1 MKNQAKRN
9 KVKVKKNKFLGLEKV
24 EQLRINK
31 NISVD
36 ELVRG
41 MGGAGVMGGG
51 MIARAASIITDMFK
65 DKDCTVFLGAAGA
78 LVPGGMKNIL
88 IDMLSTGRI
97 KVFVTTGAILTHDL
111 VEALG
116 YSHYQGTARVD
127 DAVLHK
133 KGIDRMYDSFMHNE
147 VYEGLEEF
155 FAKHFSKLFKKRLS
169 IKDFLFKLGAL
180 VPRKEPSILRT
191 CYEKKI
197 KLFCPAIADSGIG
210 LMVWGH
216 LARNREV
223 DVQAFEDL
231 KDMLDIAW
239 SSKKSGFIYLGGG
252 VPKNYIQQALQFS
265 RGASYGVQIT
275 MDRPE
280 PGGSSGAELR
290 EGISWGKLR
299 ERARFT
305 DVICDVTIAL
315 PLIWGAVK
323 GRLSRE

>member
-1 MKNQAKRN
+1 MKKDFMDLNR
-9 KVKVKKNKFLGLEKV
+9 V
-24 EQLRINK
+24 EQFRIKK
-31 NISVD
+31 NISAD
-36 ELVRG
+36 ELVKN
-41 MGGAGVMGGG
+41 MGEAGVMGGG
-51 MIARAASIITDMFK
+51 RIARAASIITDMFK

-78 LVPGGMKNIL
+78 LIPGGMKNIL

-97 KVFVTTGAILTHDL
+97 RVFVTTGAMLTHDL

-127 DAVLHK
+127 DALLHRR
-133 KGIDRMYDSFMHNE
+133 GIDRMYDSFMHNK
-147 VYEGLEEF
+147 VYEGLEDF
-155 FAKHFSKLFKKRLS
+155 FAKNFNKLFNKRMS
-169 IKDFLFKLGAL
+169 IKDFLYKLGGI

-197 KLFCPAIADSGIG
+197 SLFCPAIADSGIG
-210 LMVWGH
+210 LMVWGY
-216 LARNREV
+216 LARNKEV
-223 DVQAFEDL
+223 DVQAFDDL
-231 KDMLDIAW
+231 KDMLGIAW
-239 SSKKSGFIYLGGG
+239 SCKKSGFIYLGGG

-265 RGASYGVQIT
+265 RGASYGVQVT

-299 ERARFT
+299 EKASFT
-305 DVICDVTIAL
+305 NVICDVTIAL

-323 GRLSRE
+323 TRLLGEN